1 MNPSKDHLLL
11 APIKYFSRGLIENEQ
26 NITRTQEKIYILE
39 GLKQNNKVQE
49 QNFYFIRNSLQKH
62 SYILHMNPNSRHG
75 CLKENLINY

>member
-39 GLKQNNKVQE
+39 GLKQNNKDQK
-49 QNFYFIRNSLQKH
+49 QNFCFIRNSMPNFFIRDQKQ
-62 SYILHMNPNSRHG
+62 
-75 CLKENLINY
+75 NLLIYQGPKTYLSL